1 MRKLS
6 NIFRGFFISR
16 TWPKLR
22 WLIGFNALFSLLVTC
37 LIWKFLFQRY
47 FDIHWGQPLETDF
60 FNTLGVTFTIIGL
73 GIALFQIAEL
83 RSENEIKEEATKLA
97 NKSHFLND
105 ARREIPL
112 ILTQVKDL
120 QIRINNDVY
129 SPEVIYGYINQTND
143 FENRLLS
150 IRDRQL
156 QLGVDPIIDCEICVT
171 LIGDFRTDLYNLVE
185 GQALV
190 IFKKSNINSKIV
202 PIIRKLS
209 KLESILTT

>member
-1 MRKLS
+1 MRTLW
-6 NIFRGFFISR
+6 NIFLGFFKSM

-22 WLIGFNALFSLLVTC
+22 RLIGLNALFSMLVTC
-37 LIWKFLFQRY
+37 LIWKLLFQRD
-47 FDIHWGQPLETDF
+47 FNIRLGRPLEIDF
-60 FNTLGVTFTIIGL
+60 FNTLGVAFTIIGL

-83 RSENEIKEEATKLA
+83 RSENEIREEATKQA

-112 ILTQVKDL
+112 ILAQVKDL
-120 QIRINNDVY
+120 QFRINNDVY
-129 SPEVIYGYINQTND
+129 SLEIVYGYINQTND

-156 QLGVDPIIDCEICVT
+156 QLEGEPIIDCENCVT

-185 GQALV
+185 GQTLV
-190 IFKKSNINSKIV
+190 IFKKSNINSKVV

-209 KLESILTT
+209 ELESILTV

>member
-6 NIFRGFFISR
+6 NIFRGFFKSR

-47 FDIHWGQPLETDF
+47 FDIHWGQPLEIDF

-129 SPEVIYGYINQTND
+129 SPEVIFGYINQTND

-156 QLGVDPIIDCEICVT
+156 QLGVDPIIDCEI
-171 LIGDFRTDLYNLVE
+171 
-185 GQALV
+185 
-190 IFKKSNINSKIV
+190 
-202 PIIRKLS
+202 
-209 KLESILTT
+209 